1 MVVTTVEQREA
12 STRGQPPTRELTYGA
27 SESAIQTVVAA
38 FRDHNIE
45 AIVVDSGAEARE
57 IVLGLVPEGAEVHW
71 GKSKTLADLGLPDV
85 FLDTT
90 RFDPVRPR
98 YMHLDRATQGREIR
112 KIAAAPDW
120 MLGSVQAV
128 THDGALVAASYTGLQ
143 LGPYAMGAGRIVLV
157 VGSQKIVPD
166 LEAAIRRIRET
177 VMPYED
183 ARVREQTGRGTHLAK
198 LLVTYMESAAGRTTV
213 ILVREPV
220 GV

>member
-1 MVVTTVEQREA
+1 VSLTTEPTPA
-12 STRGQPPTRELTYGA
+12 SAPQPPEPA
-27 SESAIQTVVAA
+27 AEDDIQAVAA
-38 FRDHNIE
+38 ALGHNHIE
-45 AIVVDSGAEARE
+45 AIVVDTGAEARE
-57 IVLGLVPEGAEVHW
+57 RVLGLVPEGSEVHW
-71 GKSKTLADLGLPDV
+71 AKSKTLDDLGLTEI

-98 YMHLDRATQGREIR
+98 YIAMDRKTQGREIR
-112 KIAAAPDW
+112 KISAAPDV

-128 THDGALVAASYTGLQ
+128 TRGGALLAASYSGSQ
-143 LGPYAMGAGRIVLV
+143 LGPYAMGAGRVILV

-166 LEAAIRRIRET
+166 LDTAIRRIRET

-183 ARVREQTGRGTHLAK
+183 ERLRAQMGRGTHLAK
-198 LLVTYMESAAGRTTV
+198 LLVTFMEPMPGRTTV

>member
-1 MVVTTVEQREA
+1 MSVVEQRDRSA
-12 STRGQPPTRELTYGA
+12 RGETPTRELTPGA
-27 SESAIQTVVAA
+27 SEPAIQAVAA
-38 FRDHNIE
+38 ALRANGIE
-45 AIVVDSGAEARE
+45 AIVVDSGAEARD

-71 GKSKTLADLGLPDV
+71 GKSKTLSDLGLPDV

-98 YMHLDRATQGREIR
+98 YMSLDRATQGREIR

-128 THDGALVAASYTGLQ
+128 TLDGALVAASYTGLQ
-143 LGPYAMGAGRIVLV
+143 LGPYAMGAGRVVLV

-166 LEAAIRRIRET
+166 LDAAIRRIRDT
-177 VMPYED
+177 AMPYED
-183 ARVREQTGRGTHLAK
+183 ARVREQTGHGTHLAK
-198 LLVTYMESAAGRTTV
+198 LLVTYMESVAGRTTV
-213 ILVREPV
+213 ILVRESV